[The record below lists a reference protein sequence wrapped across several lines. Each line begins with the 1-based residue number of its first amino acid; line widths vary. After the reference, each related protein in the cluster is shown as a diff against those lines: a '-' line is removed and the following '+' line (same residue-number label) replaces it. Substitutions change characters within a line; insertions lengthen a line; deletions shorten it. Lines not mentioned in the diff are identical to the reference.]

1 MTYSAVSSQ
10 PRLKTADC
18 TTTHVV
24 VVAVRTVL
32 IALLVVGHVLA
43 KRLLALLAHEDHL
56 GSLPQTVVLRFSMAF
71 RAIEPLPATRGAYGD
86 LRVQDV
92 LAGQKNGF
100 NAQIL
105 LPRIARGLLRHPR
118 ISHCQ
123 VRACGVT
130 DRTDL

>member
-1 MTYSAVSSQ
+1 MVITMWTILV
-10 PRLKTADC
+10 
-18 TTTHVV
+18 
-24 VVAVRTVL
+24 
-32 IALLVVGHVLA
+32 ALLVHLHILPE
-43 KRLLALLAHEDHL
+43 RLLALLAHEDPL
-56 GSLPQTVVLRFSMAF
+56 GSFPQTVVLRFSMAF

-92 LAGQKNGF
+92 LAGQTNGF